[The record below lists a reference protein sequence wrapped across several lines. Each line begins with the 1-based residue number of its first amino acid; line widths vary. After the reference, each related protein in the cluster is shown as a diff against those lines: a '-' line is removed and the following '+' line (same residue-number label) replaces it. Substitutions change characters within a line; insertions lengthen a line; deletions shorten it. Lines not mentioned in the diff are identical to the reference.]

1 MSKVQ
6 DTALRM
12 SLVSFDNIT
21 LVQQLIKQM
30 YEFYLSF
37 DSLLVM
43 DIYLC
48 GFQCKNNMLVR
59 FHLLTT

>member
-6 DTALRM
+6 DTALRT

-21 LVQQLIKQM
+21 LGSATDKANI
-30 YEFYLSF
+30 EFYLSF

-43 DIYLC
+43 DIYVFFNAKQYV
-48 GFQCKNNMLVR
+48 GKVS
-59 FHLLTT
+59 LLTT